1 MQAQAASEHGGNRG
15 GLLDQ
20 LVALHR
26 EAMAVLDQ
34 AKQKADG
41 RLALHAVR
49 EAARV
54 LELQARLLGELR
66 DRAAVEV
73 NVAGEQ

>member
-1 MQAQAASEHGGNRG
+1 
-15 GLLDQ
+15 
-20 LVALHR
+20 
-26 EAMAVLDQ
+26 MAVLDQ

-49 EAARV
+49 EAAR
-54 LELQARLLGELR
+54 LLGELR